1 MEVAATAALSL
12 GFIFAGSG
20 AGDIA
25 GDIVQA
31 IMEREEKDLNDK
43 WARFMGVALG
53 LIFLGKQDESDPT
66 IQLLR
71 AIEHPIGKQCEILV
85 QTCSYVATGN
95 VLLVQEMLHHCTDHA
110 EKPEEKEEKTDATA
124 PAEAPAAAPAAATAG
139 TEEKEKEKVE
149 QDMTYQAFAV
159 IGIALIAMGEEVG
172 AAMCLRQF
180 NHLVRRAQVLRAAG
194 ADPAVRWHTETR
206 SCGKLSLWHWG

>member
-85 QTCSYVATGN
+85 QTCSYAATGN

-110 EKPEEKEEKTDATA
+110 EKPEEKEEKEEKTD
-124 PAEAPAAAPAAATAG
+124 AAAPTDAAGAAPVTATAG

-180 NHLVRRAQVLRAAG
+180 NHLVRRAQVR
-194 ADPAVRWHTETR
+194 PC
-206 SCGKLSLWHWG
+206 CGS

>member
-1 MEVAATAALSL
+1 MSCQGCWTSL
-12 GFIFAGSG
+12 RACRS
-20 AGDIA
+20 D
-25 GDIVQA
+25 D
-31 IMEREEKDLNDK
+31 DLT
-43 WARFMGVALG
+43 
-53 LIFLGKQDESDPT
+53 GKQDESDPT

-85 QTCSYVATGN
+85 QTCSYAATGN

-110 EKPEEKEEKTDATA
+110 EKPEEKEADKSATDGAA
-124 PAEAPAAAPAAATAG
+124 QPGDASAAPAAD
-139 TEEKEKEKVE
+139 TEEKEKEKVA

-180 NHLVRRAQVLRAAG
+180 NHLVSRLGFGVFGGL
-194 ADPAVRWHTETR
+194 
-206 SCGKLSLWHWG
+206 LSFRL